1 MLGHF
6 LCPTK
11 LCRLVS
17 MTLDSGAVDRR
28 RGWLSTSMSRNMFSV
43 IRIDMTWSLS
53 QEPIHIQ
60 VGDPTML
67 QAFGEV
73 LVSDQK
79 PGPGAHGF

>member
-1 MLGHF
+1 
-6 LCPTK
+6 
-11 LCRLVS
+11 
-17 MTLDSGAVDRR
+17 
-28 RGWLSTSMSRNMFSV
+28 MFSV